1 MSRDYPS
8 QAYRHNDT
16 QERGENRGHRQS
28 SLLSKLL
35 NVQMGNFLG
44 VFQVIEGSEEIAEQN
59 WSDRLLK
66 QAPFY
71 HNSDRKVMAQTCIH
85 HALLVQKYYNIGGT
99 KTWEFCQRLS
109 QDKEEAE
116 DFLREVNAV
125 YTRRFPPAD
134 SRPGGG
140 MSGEDRHRR
149 PSQSGA
155 VQQGR
160 RGSVLARED
169 QTARPSQDS
178 VYFLPAEDIDFDVI
192 TRDIT
197 KYVGQSAR
205 VRLGKKDV
213 GLRS

>member
-1 MSRDYPS
+1 
-8 QAYRHNDT
+8 
-16 QERGENRGHRQS
+16 
-28 SLLSKLL
+28 
-35 NVQMGNFLG
+35 MGNFLG
-44 VFQVIEGSEEIAEQN
+44 VFQVIEVSEEIADQN
-59 WSDRLLK
+59 WADRLLH
-66 QAPFY
+66 QASFY
-71 HNSDRKVMAQTCIH
+71 HHSERKIMAQTCVH
-85 HALLVQKYYNIGGT
+85 HALLVQKYYDIGGT

-116 DFLREVNAV
+116 HFLREVNAV
-125 YTRRFPPAD
+125 YTRRFPGAD
-134 SRPGGG
+134 SREGGDTFD
-140 MSGEDRHRR
+140 EDRPRR
-149 PSQSGA
+149 PSQSGP

-169 QTARPSQDS
+169 QTPRPAQDK

-213 GLRS
+213 RLL

>member
-1 MSRDYPS
+1 M
-8 QAYRHNDT
+8 
-16 QERGENRGHRQS
+16 
-28 SLLSKLL
+28 K
-35 NVQMGNFLG
+35 VQMGNFLG
-44 VFQVIEGSEEIAEQN
+44 VFQVIEVSEEIADQN
-59 WSDRLLK
+59 WSDRLLQ
-66 QAPFY
+66 QAAFY
-71 HNSDRKVMAQTCIH
+71 HNSDRKVMAQTCVH

-109 QDKEEAE
+109 QDKKEAE

-125 YTRRFPPAD
+125 YTRRFPATD
-134 SRPGGG
+134 SQQGGDVF
-140 MSGEDRHRR
+140 GEDRRRR

-160 RGSVLARED
+160 RGSVLAWED
-169 QTARPSQDS
+169 QTARPSQDP

-213 GLRS
+213 RLL

>member
-8 QAYRHNDT
+8 QANRRNDT
-16 QERGENRGHRQS
+16 QERSENRGRRRS
-28 SLLSKLL
+28 SLLPKLL
-35 NVQMGNFLG
+35 DVQMGNFLG
-44 VFQVIEGSEEIAEQN
+44 VFQVIEVSEEITDQN
-59 WSDRLLK
+59 WSDRLLH
-66 QAPFY
+66 QASFY
-71 HNSDRKVMAQTCIH
+71 HNSDRKIMAQTCIH
-85 HALLVQKYYNIGGT
+85 HALLVQKYYNIGAT

-109 QDKEEAE
+109 QDKEEAN
-116 DFLREVNAV
+116 DFLKEVNAV
-125 YTRRFPPAD
+125 YTRRFPAAG
-134 SRPGGG
+134 SRQGGD
-140 MSGEDRHRR
+140 MLDEDRHRR
-149 PSQSGA
+149 PSQSGL

-169 QTARPSQDS
+169 QTAKPSQDP

-213 GLRS
+213 RLR

>member
-8 QAYRHNDT
+8 QANRRNDT
-16 QERGENRGHRQS
+16 QERSENRGHRQS
-28 SLLSKLL
+28 SLLPKLMK
-35 NVQMGNFLG
+35 VQMGNFLG
-44 VFQVIEGSEEIAEQN
+44 VFQVIEVSEEIADQN
-59 WSDRLLK
+59 WSDRLLQ
-66 QAPFY
+66 QAAFY
-71 HNSDRKVMAQTCIH
+71 HNSDRKVMAQTCVH
-85 HALLVQKYYNIGGT
+85 HALLVQKYYNFGGT

-109 QDKEEAE
+109 QDKKEAE

-125 YTRRFPPAD
+125 YTRRFPAAD
-134 SRPGGG
+134 SQQGG
-140 MSGEDRHRR
+140 MFDEDRRRR

-160 RGSVLARED
+160 RGSSVLAWED
-169 QTARPSQDS
+169 QTARPSQDP
-178 VYFLPAEDIDFDVI
+178 VYFLPAEDIDFGVI

-213 GLRS
+213 GFL